1 MRHLLRRTAPLAFGL
16 FVLATSASA
25 ECAWVLWVNALNP
38 DGSTLRWEPSQ
49 AVPSE
54 GSCRG
59 VMAGAMASFA
69 KGRLVEGGIVTFP
82 DDTRVKLLCLP
93 DTGSAR
99 AQGEVNCVRRKI
111 ARVPTTSFLIPQ
123 S

>member
-1 MRHLLRRTAPLAFGL
+1 MSGGAKMRHLLRRTAPLAFGL

-82 DDTRVKLLCLP
+82 DGTRVKLLCLP
-93 DTGSAR
+93 DTVDPRGPR
-99 AQGEVNCVRRKI
+99 GK
-111 ARVPTTSFLIPQ
+111 
-123 S
+123 